1 METIEKRDLMEI
13 AKNVKIAEE
22 RGIDFYISAEL
33 TVIKVSREGLDVIIS
48 IKDDWCVDFVEIM
61 RYSARVFGYLD
72 TAENI
77 KTIQNR
83 ICKGLI

>member
-1 METIEKRDLMEI
+1 MEKELMDI
-13 AKNVKIAEE
+13 AKNVQIAEE
-22 RGIDFYISAEL
+22 RGVDFYFSAEL
-33 TVIKVSREGLDVIIS
+33 AVIKVSREGFDVIIS
-48 IKDDWCVDFVEIM
+48 TKDDWRVDFVEIM

-72 TAENI
+72 TAKNI